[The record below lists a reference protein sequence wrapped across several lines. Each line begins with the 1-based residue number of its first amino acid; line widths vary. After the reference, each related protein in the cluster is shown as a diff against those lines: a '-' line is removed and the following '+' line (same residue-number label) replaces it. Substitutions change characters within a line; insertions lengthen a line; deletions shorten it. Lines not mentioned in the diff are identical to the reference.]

1 MVARYRRSSNGTAAD
16 KASAGLRMCG
26 MGEGYGC
33 VLHDINA
40 RHPCERVAATVT
52 ADTGTA

>member
-40 RHPCERVAATVT
+40 RHPCERVAGTVT
-52 ADTGTA
+52 AVTGTA